1 MLKDFFKLDEP
12 YQEIDKSALAECIS
26 ACAVHDALYRPDVLD
41 EMTFEEVSFQNVSFS
56 KTLLD
61 KLTFKRCSFTD
72 CLFINATFKD
82 VRFHGCEFKDC
93 NFFQA
98 KLESV
103 YGKPKQFRK
112 AITEKRFA
120 NIAVHLYQQLLGNY
134 YQDSQRE
141 YKNEA
146 EYYGGH
152 WKRINDR
159 QQAKAENLG
168 RIQYLPRYVGSW
180 LYGYL
185 LGYGFRFRNT
195 LATTAVIF
203 SLMVL
208 LNHLCA
214 NYLFSCP
221 TKVTIVKSLYFTITT
236 MATLGSSGYSPDTDT
251 GYLFVIMNVVIGVG
265 IVTAMSTAIV
275 KKVIR

>member
-12 YQEIDKSALAECIS
+12 YQEIDKSALADCRS
-26 ACAVHDALYRPDVLD
+26 ACTVRDALYRPDLLD
-41 EMTFEEVSFQNVSFS
+41 EMTFEAVSFQNVSFS
-56 KTLLD
+56 KTRLE
-61 KLTFKRCSFTD
+61 KLTFKRCTFTD
-72 CLFINATFKD
+72 CLFINTTFTN
-82 VRFHGCEFKDC
+82 VRFHGCEFRDC

-98 KLESV
+98 KLDSV

-112 AITEKRFA
+112 AITHKQFA

-134 YQDSQRE
+134 YEDSQRE

-146 EYYGGH
+146 EYYAGH

-159 QQAKAENLG
+159 QQAKVERLKWF
-168 RIQYLPRYVGSW
+168 QYVPKYVGSW

-185 LGYGFRFRNT
+185 LGYGFRLRNT
-195 LATTAVIF
+195 LVTTAIIF
-203 SLMVL
+203 FLMVS

-214 NYLFSCP
+214 NYLFSAP
-221 TKVTIVKSLYFTITT
+221 TRVTKVKSLYFTITT
-236 MATLGSSGYSPDTDT
+236 MATLGASGYSPDTDT
-251 GYLFVIMNVVIGVG
+251 GYIFVIINVVIGIG
-265 IVTAMSTAIV
+265 IVTATSTAII